1 MDLTKTNLTK
11 MDLTRDVTFLD
22 HTKSPDFAVPHTPPR
37 SASKAKNLKQAPV
50 FQLPLH
56 TPKTPKRKHH
66 SLTTPQQQSQPFLQQ
81 LLLPPTPEFTPQ
93 KSPRRRR
100 KLIVEEL
107 FALQDHIGQLLP
119 NHAMAGSGR
128 KLAAP
133 KALRGALDF
142 DQFSL
147 IHSNL
152 DFEEDLFELELLASP
167 SKKRNVRSL
176 KPPVLET
183 PGRQLIT
190 DEKVDQWHG
199 KSFNTQFYS
208 DDESDTEARL
218 ETLQNPF
225 LASYVPKKKPASP
238 FGKPKVDYATHMEYI
253 NHRTGERKVEE
264 LTEEQKQFKPKKID
278 FSSV

>member
-1 MDLTKTNLTK
+1 M
-11 MDLTRDVTFLD
+11 LD
-22 HTKSPDFAVPHTPPR
+22 FTVPHTPPR
-37 SASKAKNLKQAPV
+37 SASKPKNLKLVPV
-50 FQLPLH
+50 FQLPFQ
-56 TPKTPKRKHH
+56 TPKTPKRIHDTK
-66 SLTTPQQQSQPFLQQ
+66 LTTPLHGQIHTLLLL

-107 FALQDHIGQLLP
+107 FALQDHMGQLLP

-133 KALRGALDF
+133 KHLRGALDF
-142 DQFSL
+142 DQLSL

-167 SKKRNVRSL
+167 TKKRNVRTL
-176 KPPVLET
+176 QPAVTET

-190 DEKVDQWHG
+190 DEKVEQWHG
-199 KSFNTQFYS
+199 KSFNTGFFS
-208 DDESDTEARL
+208 DDESDTEVAP
-218 ETLQNPF
+218 TALQNPF
-225 LASYVPKKKPASP
+225 LASYVPKKKTSNP
-238 FGKPKVDYATHMEYI
+238 FGKPQVDYSTHMELI
-253 NHRTGERKVEE
+253 NHRTGERKVEV

-278 FSSV
+278 FSQV